1 MSNIKRFLLQCS
13 GVDLEILQKC
23 PSDENKYVGIGGTIF
38 FTGVLAFFSAAYAIY
53 TVFDNYLLS
62 AFFGIVWGLMI
73 FNLDRY
79 IVSSMKSRGKFGR
92 DFAIAFPRLLMAV
105 LLAMVISKPL
115 ELKIFQKE
123 IDAELLV
130 MEQEVYKEQETKIK
144 SRYEVQM
151 ADYSTQIDGLKA
163 EIETA
168 KKKRDELGLIA
179 IQEADGTGG
188 SGQKNLGPI
197 YKAKKADADRAQA
210 ELDSLQA
217 INLPLIAEK
226 QTAVTELETQ
236 MQTDVAQLDRKDYGG
251 MAARMEA
258 LDRLGAESKAIYWA
272 NIFIILLF
280 IAIETAPIFVKLIS
294 QRSPYDYLLHQHEH
308 VFEMAHLEEVSL
320 NQNTVKNKV
329 QFDTETGIYRTR
341 KEVEVEKAL
350 TDIYL
355 KKKKEALENQSL
367 DWEAPF
373 VKGPVY

>member
-1 MSNIKRFLLQCS
+1 MSKIKQFLLQCS

-53 TVFDNYLLS
+53 TVFDNYLMA
-62 AFFGIVWGLMI
+62 AFFGIIWGLMI

-92 DFAIAFPRLLMAV
+92 DFAVAFPRLLMAV

-130 MEQEVYKEQETKIK
+130 MEQEVYKEQEAKIK
-144 SRYEVQM
+144 SRYEAQIT
-151 ADYSTQIDGLKA
+151 DYSTQIDGLKA

-168 KKKRDELGLIA
+168 KKKRDDLGLMA

-226 QTAVTELETQ
+226 QKAVTDLETQ

-320 NQNTVKNKV
+320 SQNVVKNKV

-350 TDIYL
+350 TDTYL
-355 KKKKEALENQSL
+355 KKKKEALENQPL

-373 VKGPVY
+373 VKGPVF